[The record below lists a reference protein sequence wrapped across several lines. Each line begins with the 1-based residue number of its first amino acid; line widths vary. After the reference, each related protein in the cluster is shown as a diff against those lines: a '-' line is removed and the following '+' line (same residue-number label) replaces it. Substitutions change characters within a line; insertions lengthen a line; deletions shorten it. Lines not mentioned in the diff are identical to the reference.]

1 MKYIDKI
8 PVFTGMTMNKIK
20 KLPDTPGVYIF
31 FNSQKEI
38 IYVGKASSLKSRVGG
53 YFKRIDSRFRGND
66 SVSYNGGNDNV
77 RQNDNRRP
85 IEEMIHEVVDLKTEQ
100 TDSALEAA
108 ILEGYYIKKYRPKY
122 NIQWRDDK
130 SWNWIGISKDV
141 YPRVLTIRQHELT
154 EQKKKEFKYLFGPYP
169 GLNTKEAM
177 NILRK
182 LFYISSCQPKGSFA
196 TAQDDRGRDSSVSLH
211 YTRNDKRNE
220 KMKPCFYY
228 QLGQCLGVCTGEIS
242 AKDYVAKVIRPLC
255 LFLGGKKKLL
265 MKKIE
270 KEMGVDSRLQNF
282 EEAARLRNQLYH
294 LQKIQDVALLNE
306 SFVMDKVKGDSN
318 FHGND
323 TTAGMTNKGIASPA
337 VWRARNDMRIEGY
350 DISNLGSSDKVG
362 SMVVFDESESIKS
375 QYRKFKIKTVTGQ
388 SDVDC
393 LAEVLERRLKHSEWP
408 MPNLFLI
415 DGGLPQ
421 VNKAKTVLREAGVN
435 TPIVGIAKGIER
447 KRNDFFVVAE
457 LSEVKKWIKE
467 NKNLLIQV
475 RDEAHRFAIAFNR
488 AQRKIKY

>member
-1 MKYIDKI
+1 M
-8 PVFTGMTMNKIK
+8 
-20 KLPDTPGVYIF
+20 
-31 FNSQKEI
+31 
-38 IYVGKASSLKSRVGG
+38 
-53 YFKRIDSRFRGND
+53 
-66 SVSYNGGNDNV
+66 
-77 RQNDNRRP
+77 
-85 IEEMIHEVVDLKTEQ
+85 
-100 TDSALEAA
+100 
-108 ILEGYYIKKYRPKY
+108 
-122 NIQWRDDK
+122 
-130 SWNWIGISKDV
+130 
-141 YPRVLTIRQHELT
+141 
-154 EQKKKEFKYLFGPYP
+154 
-169 GLNTKEAM
+169 
-177 NILRK
+177 
-182 LFYISSCQPKGSFA
+182 
-196 TAQDDRGRDSSVSLH
+196 
-211 YTRNDKRNE
+211 
-220 KMKPCFYY
+220 
-228 QLGQCLGVCTGEIS
+228 
-242 AKDYVAKVIRPLC
+242 IRPLC

-457 LSEVKKWIKE
+457 SSEVKKWIKE

>member
-1 MKYIDKI
+1 MGTE
-8 PVFTGMTMNKIK
+8 VTNKIK
-20 KLPDTPGVYIF
+20 NLPDAPGVYIF

-38 IYVGKASSLKSRVGG
+38 IYVGKASSLKSRVRS
-53 YFKRIDSRFRGND
+53 YFAGKKSP
-66 SVSYNGGNDNV
+66 
-77 RQNDNRRP
+77 RP

-130 SWNWIGISKDV
+130 SWNYIGISKDA
-141 YPRVLTIRQHELT
+141 YPKVLTIRQHELT

-169 GLNTKEAM
+169 GLNTKEAV

-182 LFYISSCQPKGSFA
+182 LFYISNCQPKGSFA
-196 TAQDDRGRDSSVSLH
+196 KAQDDGKK
-211 YTRNDKRNE
+211 N
-220 KMKPCFYY
+220 KPCFYY

-255 LFLGGKKKLL
+255 LFLGGQKKLL

-270 KEMGVDSRLQNF
+270 KEMTVDSKLQNF
-282 EEAARLRNQLYH
+282 EEAARLRNQLHH
-294 LQKIQDVALLNE
+294 LQKIQDVALLND
-306 SFVMDKVKGDSN
+306 SFLVDVVKRDSSATARA
-318 FHGND
+318 FARND
-323 TTAGMTNKGIASPA
+323 NGIASPE
-337 VWRARNDMRIEGY
+337 ARNDIRIEGY
-350 DISNLGSSDKVG
+350 DISNLGVSDKVG
-362 SMVVFDESESIKS
+362 SMVVFDDSGPVKS
-375 QYRKFKIKTVTGQ
+375 QYRKFKIKTVVGQ

-393 LAEVLERRLKHSEWP
+393 LAEVLERRLKHDEWM
-408 MPNLFLI
+408 MPNIFLI

-421 VNKAKTVLREAGVN
+421 VNKAKLVLREAGVN
-435 TPIVGIAKGIER
+435 TPIVGIAKGAQR
-447 KRNDFFVVAE
+447 KRNDFFVVTE
-457 LSEVKKWIKE
+457 STEIKKWIKE
-467 NKNLLIQV
+467 NKNLLIRV